1 MKEDPRDFIVP
12 IRMNFNEKE
21 KIKKR
26 ADKTG
31 KSLSTFIRDS
41 SLGCEIKEKP
51 DKDFYDLVI
60 KNIGKFIR
68 TLDELERLLYRRGYI
83 DERILNNE
91 IAEWRKFRMM
101 IKEKYLWGK
110 KYGNNKFMESG
121 NKIR

>member
-12 IRMNFNEKE
+12 IRMSFNEKE

-31 KSLSTFIRDS
+31 KNLSTFIRDS

-60 KNIGKFIR
+60 KNMGKFIR
-68 TLDELERLLYRRGYI
+68 TLDELERLLYHRNFI

-101 IKEKYLWGK
+101 IKEKYL
-110 KYGNNKFMESG
+110 
-121 NKIR
+121 

>member
-21 KIKKR
+21 KIKIKI
-26 ADKTG
+26 DKTG
-31 KSLSTFIRDS
+31 KILSTFIRES

-60 KNIGKFIR
+60 KNMGKFIR
-68 TLDELERLLYRRGYI
+68 TLDELERLLYHRNFI

-101 IKEKYLWGK
+101 IKEKYL
-110 KYGNNKFMESG
+110 
-121 NKIR
+121 